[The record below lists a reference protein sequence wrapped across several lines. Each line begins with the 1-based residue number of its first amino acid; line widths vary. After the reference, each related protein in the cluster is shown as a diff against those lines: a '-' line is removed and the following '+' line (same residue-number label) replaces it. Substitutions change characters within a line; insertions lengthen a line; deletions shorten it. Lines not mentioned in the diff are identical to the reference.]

1 MSARCHKTNTEI
13 IHVEDF
19 MRAPPRTPSS
29 GECGLTGPLGSLD
42 GELFS
47 VWQVLVRK
55 GNISVSR

>member
-1 MSARCHKTNTEI
+1 MSARCHHTSAEI

-19 MRAPPRTPSS
+19 RRAPRRTPSS
-29 GECGLTGPLGSLD
+29 GGCGLTGPLGSLD